1 MNQLSMKRHRQQVK
15 LVHTTTLKTSVHWK
29 AWLHFLA
36 SVCCGG
42 RGRTCDEFFLEGCE
56 QQQRGVRSRRSVSS
70 LGWAFAERWSLSHGH
85 RQYSHLEL
93 GHRAYDQNVYNYF
106 KQILNLSNEQYEK
119 TSLSLGEDVDK
130 GITNKGLITRIFVEL
145 QIKENNPIN
154 KKTKQTKVGIYRAQL
169 H

>member
-1 MNQLSMKRHRQQVK
+1 M
-15 LVHTTTLKTSVHWK
+15 
-29 AWLHFLA
+29 
-36 SVCCGG
+36 
-42 RGRTCDEFFLEGCE
+42 
-56 QQQRGVRSRRSVSS
+56 
-70 LGWAFAERWSLSHGH
+70 
-85 RQYSHLEL
+85 
-93 GHRAYDQNVYNYF
+93 YNYF